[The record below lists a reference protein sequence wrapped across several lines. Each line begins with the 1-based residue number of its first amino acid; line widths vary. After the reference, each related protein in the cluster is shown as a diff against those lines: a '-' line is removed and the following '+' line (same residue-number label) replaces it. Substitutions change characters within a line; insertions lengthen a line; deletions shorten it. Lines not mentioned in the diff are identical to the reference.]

1 MENRIH
7 GKSCPGVKCYSA
19 YLLVLVIV
27 FIMVVAVAQATI
39 IGQAEPPDTGRD
51 DHDYIVLKVPA
62 VTGNN
67 GKIISIIVK
76 KSITPGVRFNGA
88 VDIGEDTLA
97 SAWTA
102 YLISSLLSGES
113 PFDNGIEITVLTD
126 SNNVEGPSASLA
138 IAVAVYALQAGK
150 AVHQSF
156 SNYSITGAISLD
168 GASVIVGGTLEKL
181 EATIDKGLGA
191 MILPA
196 PNAVILENKAEIEG
210 NTRLVPVYGLLDA
223 YDVLISRETIFSSWV
238 ETGYPKE
245 LAEYLSSI
253 RGEFRTR
260 AQETAMGLDNATRA
274 RVAYYLNESDREF
287 SRGRY
292 YSSASLAY
300 TAYLAAL
307 AANLSSASEDN
318 LENMYDIL
326 VKELDSIKK
335 VLSYRE
341 QELYRKGSIGQY
353 ELELLAISESR
364 AWMCEA
370 LLREYKASQL
380 SREARID
387 ALIQA
392 KARCETA
399 KTWIKALDIR
409 WENQPLI
416 SYSLLEK
423 VIDEYNTFLEY
434 AMTYVSKAVEMQGM
448 PPRIKIY
455 FDELK
460 DLASRINKAS
470 QKGSPGLRLGLSVE
484 LSSRLSSFL
493 TQMNFIE
500 PKVAEGYVRE
510 LWRNFAVLSG
520 NLASYGRSSIMAS
533 MYAEYASYEGH
544 DPLTIVSLLD
554 TAITSLHPLLIYS
567 MLEEHGAEGSSVE
580 NASLSNNTA
589 TIIERYQYWIA
600 FSILSTMVGIIVA
613 RLYTGRV
620 FW

>member
-1 MENRIH
+1 METKRH
-7 GKSCPGVKCYSA
+7 RKSCPGCKCFRA
-19 YLLVLVIV
+19 CLLVVVIA
-27 FIMVVAVAQATI
+27 FLMAVAFAPVAI
-39 IGQAEPPDTGRD
+39 MGQADSQGSERD
-51 DHDYIVLKVPA
+51 GQKYIVLKVPA
-62 VTGNN
+62 VTGDN

-76 KSITPGVRFNGA
+76 KSDTPGVRFDGT
-88 VDIGEDTLA
+88 VDIGEDTYA

-113 PFDNGIEITVLTD
+113 PFDRGIEIMVLTD

-138 IAVAVYALQAGK
+138 IATAIYALQAGK
-150 AVHQSF
+150 TVHNSF
-156 SNYSITGAISLD
+156 SNFSITGAISLD
-168 GASVIVGGTLEKL
+168 GASVLVGGTLEKL
-181 EATIDKGLGA
+181 KATIDEGLEA

-196 PNAVILENKAEIEG
+196 PNAVMLESQAG
-210 NTRLVPVYGLLDA
+210 AGYSRYLMPVYGLLDT
-223 YDVLISRETIFSSWV
+223 YDVLISRETVFSSWV
-238 ETGYPKE
+238 ETGYPGE
-245 LAEYLSSI
+245 LAEYLSGI
-253 RGEFRTR
+253 REEFH
-260 AQETAMGLDNATRA
+260 AKALDTALGLGNATLA
-274 RVAYYLNESDREF
+274 RVTHYLNESEKEF

-307 AANLSSASEDN
+307 AANLSSVSDSE
-318 LENMYDIL
+318 LENMYNL
-326 VKELDSIKK
+326 VVKELDRIKD
-335 VLSYRE
+335 VLHYRE

-370 LLREYKASQL
+370 LLKEYKAGQL
-380 SREARID
+380 SKEERID

-399 KTWIKALDIR
+399 KTWVKALDLH
-409 WENQPLI
+409 WENQPLV

-434 AMTYVSKAVEMQGM
+434 AMIYVSKAVEMQGM

-460 DLASRINKAS
+460 DLANRINEAS

-533 MYAEYASYEGH
+533 MYAEYASYDGH
-544 DPLTIVSLLD
+544 DPLATVSLLD
-554 TAITSLHPLLIYS
+554 TAIASLHPLLIYS
-567 MLEEHGAEGSSVE
+567 MLEEHVAEGSNVE
-580 NASLSNNTA
+580 NATVSNNTA
-589 TIIERYQYWIA
+589 ILIERYQYWVA
-600 FSILSTMVGIIVA
+600 FGVMSTIIGVIVA
-613 RLYTGRV
+613 RLYTGKEL
-620 FW
+620 W